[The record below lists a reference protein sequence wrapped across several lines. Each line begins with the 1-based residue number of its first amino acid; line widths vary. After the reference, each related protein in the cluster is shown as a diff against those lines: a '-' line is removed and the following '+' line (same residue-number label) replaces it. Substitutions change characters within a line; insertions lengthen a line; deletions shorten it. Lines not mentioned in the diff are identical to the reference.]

1 MDNPSIKETSIFN
14 NTILSRQPRLRHL
27 NDEKAEQSEN
37 VQEFF
42 LHLCKILGGPE
53 ELVPPCVETAA
64 RILSAMTAQEKV
76 EALEQII
83 EDTVAT
89 R

>member
-1 MDNPSIKETSIFN
+1 M
-14 NTILSRQPRLRHL
+14 RQL

-42 LHLCKILGGPE
+42 LHLCKISGGPE
-53 ELVPPCVETAA
+53 ALVPECVETAV
-64 RILSAMTAQEKV
+64 RILSAMTPQEKV

-83 EDTVAT
+83 EDTVAV

>member
-1 MDNPSIKETSIFN
+1 
-14 NTILSRQPRLRHL
+14 
-27 NDEKAEQSEN
+27 
-37 VQEFF
+37 
-42 LHLCKILGGPE
+42 
-53 ELVPPCVETAA
+53 VPPCVETAA